1 MSDVKWITKKDEN
14 GENKHI
20 PIRPRKPFGIQREKA
35 LREVEKLREMG
46 MRARLIE
53 TNRKHKLYA
62 PYKSAINEEGNM
74 VINIKKDNEIKE
86 SKTKETETKRN
97 ETKTEK
103 KTIEEKT
110 LENRDYAIGVL
121 RALGFL
127 KPLEDKLNITQDEI
141 NQFFTPTKDGK
152 IHNLVEINGDYIKYL
167 STDESG
173 TITIKKITPNDMH
186 LENGKY
192 ELYYDESDNSLKFK
206 KIKPDDTRPLPKEF
220 SYTDYGINGITLRLD
235 EETYKDIMDK
245 LNKLKLNQ
253 GKTYYF
259 DIQKKENY
267 YDNAN
272 IIVREK
278 IGDYLLDVDAIP
290 INLEKRYPDDK
301 YKYAYI
307 GPIDANSFKS
317 ALTMVNGTEYSG
329 PIFLDIMNDRP
340 LIIRKIIANKEG
352 YTNEY
357 AYVNPIKRR

>member
-1 MSDVKWITKKDEN
+1 MENVKWITKKDEN

-20 PIRPRKPFGIQREKA
+20 PIRPRKPFGVTREKA
-35 LREVEKLREMG
+35 LRDVEKLREMG
-46 MRARLIE
+46 LRARLIE

-62 PYKSAINEEGNM
+62 PYKATINEEGNP
-74 VINIKKDNEIKE
+74 IPENETNIQKDEIIE
-86 SKTKETETKRN
+86 NKETEIKKEN
-97 ETKTEK
+97 EVKT
-103 KTIEEKT
+103 EEKT

-127 KPLEDKLNITQDEI
+127 KPLEDKLNITQNEI

-152 IHNLVEINGDYIKYL
+152 IHNLIEINDDYIKYL

-192 ELYYDESDNSLKFK
+192 ELDYDESDNSLKFK
-206 KIKPDDTRPLPKEF
+206 KIKSDDTRPFPKEF

-235 EETYKDIMDK
+235 EKTYKDIMDK

>member
-1 MSDVKWITKKDEN
+1 MENVKWITKKDES

-20 PIRPRKPFGIQREKA
+20 PIRPRKPFGVSREKA
-35 LREVEKLREMG
+35 LRDVEKLREMG
-46 MRARLIE
+46 LRARLIE

-62 PYKSAINEEGNM
+62 PYKATIDEEENS
-74 VINIKKDNEIKE
+74 ITENE
-86 SKTKETETKRN
+86 SKTQKNETREETKIKKEN
-97 ETKTEK
+97 EVKT
-103 KTIEEKT
+103 EEKT

-127 KPLEDKLNITQDEI
+127 KPLEDKLNITQNEI

-152 IHNLVEINGDYIKYL
+152 IHNLIEINDDYIKYL

-192 ELYYDESDNSLKFK
+192 ELDYDESDNSLKFK
-206 KIKPDDTRPLPKEF
+206 KIKSDDTRPFPKEF

-235 EETYKDIMDK
+235 EKTYKDIMDK

>member
-1 MSDVKWITKKDEN
+1 MENVKWITKKDES

-20 PIRPRKPFGIQREKA
+20 PIRPRKPFGVSREKA
-35 LREVEKLREMG
+35 LRDVEKLREMG
-46 MRARLIE
+46 LRARLIE

-62 PYKSAINEEGNM
+62 PYKATIDEEENS
-74 VINIKKDNEIKE
+74 ITENE
-86 SKTKETETKRN
+86 SKTQKNETREETKIKKEN
-97 ETKTEK
+97 EVKT
-103 KTIEEKT
+103 EEKT

-127 KPLEDKLNITQDEI
+127 KPLEDKLNITQNEI

-152 IHNLVEINGDYIKYL
+152 IHNLIEINDDYIKYL

-235 EETYKDIMDK
+235 EGTYKDIIDE
-245 LNKLKLNQ
+245 LNKLKLK
-253 GKTYYF
+253 GKTYYL

-307 GPIDANSFKS
+307 GSIDANSFKS